1 MRGCGGLPL
10 AASSVCSCSWQQK
23 IAQNTIV
30 IYLPSYFSPRFVV
43 NFSSFVKKN
52 FKKAVSWVGMNP
64 RVNRNNSRRT
74 EWAHFHSHVSIKIKL
89 GTTES
94 RVSPVLN
101 FPHLIIRSFA
111 WTEKCCLWV
120 FLFLTSQRFKG
131 GGAIQFN
138 SAVSRVVLLSRTLCK
153 ICQIATVHSSDLRLL
168 Q

>member
-1 MRGCGGLPL
+1 
-10 AASSVCSCSWQQK
+10 
-23 IAQNTIV
+23 
-30 IYLPSYFSPRFVV
+30 
-43 NFSSFVKKN
+43 
-52 FKKAVSWVGMNP
+52 MNP

-153 ICQIATVHSSDLRLL
+153 ICQIATVHSSDLRFYNKCRKTFYTVIGLL
-168 Q
+168 KLFFKLRKRRMHRPTWYLFYSLGFYN